1 MRVIV
6 QRVTHARVRVD
17 TRILGKIGKGM
28 VIFIGVAAGDGP
40 DDIRYLADK
49 IQSLRIFED
58 ESGKMNRSIR
68 ETGGSLLCIS
78 QFTLFGDCRK
88 GNRPSFTAAARP
100 EVAAGLY
107 LDFCSALKE
116 RGLHV
121 ETGQF
126 GAMMQVEMENDG
138 PVTIMLDSKKLF

>member
-17 TRILGKIGKGM
+17 ARTLGEIGKGM
-28 VIFIGVAAGDGP
+28 VIFVGMAAGDGP
-40 DDIRYLADK
+40 DDVRYLADK

-58 ESGKMNRSIR
+58 ESGKMNCSIR
-68 ETGGSLLCIS
+68 EIGGSLLCVS

-100 EVAAGLY
+100 EMAAELY